1 MKEKNS
7 DLKANV
13 ETLEI
18 NKLNIQKLFDENKEL
33 LNKAVDEK
41 SELSEKLKTLEI
53 EKTSQSKKIQ
63 QLSQQLSEGILLKS
77 LIKHFINDTNL

>member
-13 ETLEI
+13 ETLEK

-63 QLSQQLSEGILLKS
+63 QLSEQLSEGILLKS
-77 LIKHFINDTNL
+77 LLKHFINDTNL